1 MSAEVKSGYKQTELG
16 VIPEDWDVR
25 PLGQLVHAVE
35 YGSSAKSSS
44 SGKVPVLRMGNLQ
57 EGKIDWRDLVFTD
70 NDNEIAKYLLNPGD
84 VLFNRTNTVDLVGKT
99 AIYKGERPSIFAGYL
114 IRIKEKKDQIDS
126 RYLNYFLNSEPAK
139 NYGLKVL
146 SVAVGQANINGQKL
160 KTYPTPLPPTVD
172 EQKSIATAISE
183 MEELISNLD
192 QLIAKNR
199 DIQQAA
205 MHQLLT
211 GQPRLPGFNEEWD
224 VKPMRALGNTYGGLA
239 GKTKIDFGHGEARY
253 IPFMNV
259 MTDTVIDA
267 SWLESVDVA
276 PDEAQN
282 LAKKG
287 DLFFNG
293 SSETPE
299 EVGFCSVLLEDIPN
313 LYLNSFCFGF
323 RFNTSAEVNGLFFAY
338 WFRSKA
344 GRAAMSVLAQGA
356 TRYNIAKS
364 AFMKLVIPQ
373 PSEEEQTAIATILSD
388 MDAELAA
395 LEARRNKARQL
406 KQGMMQELLTG
417 RIRLA

>member
-1 MSAEVKSGYKQTELG
+1 MSAEGTSGYKQTELG
-16 VIPEDWDVR
+16 IIPEDWDIR

-57 EGKIDWRDLVFTD
+57 EGKIDWSDLVFTN
-70 NDNEIAKYLLNPGD
+70 NDAEIAKYLLNPGD

-139 NYGLKVL
+139 SYGLKVL

-160 KTYPTPLPPTVD
+160 KTYPIPLPRTVD
-172 EQKSIATAISE
+172 EQKSIATVISD
-183 MEELISNLD
+183 MEDLISNLD
-192 QLIAKNR
+192 QLIAKKR
-199 DIQQAA
+199 DIQQAT
-205 MHQLLT
+205 MQQLLT
-211 GQPRLPGFNEEWD
+211 GQRRLPGFAEEWD
-224 VKPMRALGNTYGGLA
+224 VKPMRALGKAFGGLA
-239 GKTKIDFGHGEARY
+239 GKTKIDFGHGKSRY
-253 IPFMNV
+253 IPFTNV
-259 MTDTVIDA
+259 MSGTVIDT

-276 PDEAQN
+276 PGEAQN

-299 EVGFCSVLLEDIPN
+299 ELGLCSVLLEDVPN

-323 RFNTSAEVNGLFFAY
+323 RFNTVAKVNGLFFAY
-338 WFRSKA
+338 WFRSNA
-344 GRAAMSVLAQGA
+344 GRALMSVLAQGA

-364 AFMKLVIPQ
+364 AFMKLKIPQ
-373 PSEEEQTAIATILSD
+373 PSEKEQAAIATVLSD

-395 LEARRNKARQL
+395 LQARRIKAQQL
-406 KQGMMQELLTG
+406 KRGTMQKLLSG
-417 RIRLA
+417 RIRLS

>member
-1 MSAEVKSGYKQTELG
+1 MNQAAEISMPTEGNVPKDDWEHVLLDSVTKRGSGHTPDKKHPEYWDGSIKWISLQDSAQLDALY
-16 VIPEDWDVR
+16 IEDTAATITIE
-25 PLGQLVHAVE
+25 GIKN
-35 YGSSAKSSS
+35 SSA
-44 SGKVPVLRMGNLQ
+44 VLHQKGTVVLS
-57 EGKIDWRDLVFTD
+57 RD
-70 NDNEIAKYLLNPGD
+70 AG
-84 VLFNRTNTVDLVGKT
+84 VGKS
-99 AIYKGERPSIFAGYL
+99 AIMATDMAVSQHFMAWTCGQRLDNHFLYYWLQSKKPEFERIANGNT
-114 IRIKEKKDQIDS
+114 IKTIG
-126 RYLNYFLNSEPAK
+126 LPYFKELT
-139 NYGLKVL
+139 
-146 SVAVGQANINGQKL
+146 I
-160 KTYPTPLPPTVD
+160 PLPPLE
-172 EQKSIATAISE
+172 EQKHIASALSGIDN
-183 MEELISNLD
+183 LISSLD
-192 QLIAKNR
+192 QLIAKKR
-199 DIQQAA
+199 DIQQTT
-205 MHQLLT
+205 MQQLLT
-211 GQPRLPGFNEEWD
+211 GQIRLPGFRGEWN

-267 SWLESVDVA
+267 NWLEPVDVA

-299 EVGFCSVLLEDIPN
+299 EVGFCSVLLDEIPN

-323 RFNTSAEVNGLFFAY
+323 RFNTAARVNGLFFAY

-364 AFMKLVIPQ
+364 AFMQLEIPQ
-373 PSEEEQTAIATILSD
+373 PLEEEQTAISTVLSD

-395 LEARRNKARQL
+395 LETRRDKARQI

-417 RIRLA
+417 RIRLK

>member
-1 MSAEVKSGYKQTELG
+1 MPGYMQTEVG
-16 VIPEDWDVR
+16 VIPDDWEACQVFRKGEVLGGKALDVNGHGELR
-25 PLGQLVHAVE
+25 P
-35 YGSSAKSSS
+35 Y
-44 SGKVPVLRMGNLQ
+44 LRTKNVFD
-57 EGKIDWRDLVFTD
+57 GKIVIDDVLKMPMTD
-70 NDNEIAKYLLNPGD
+70 AQFSQFQVKAGD
-84 VLFNRTNTVDLVGKT
+84 VLLNEGQSLELVGRCSLYQDEYPEPC
-99 AIYKGERPSIFAGYL
+99 AMQNALLRFRAYEGVSSRFAAHLFRYCQAQGVFA
-114 IRIKEKKDQIDS
+114 RIALQ
-126 RYLNYFLNSEPAK
+126 
-139 NYGLKVL
+139 
-146 SVAVGQANINGQKL
+146 
-160 KTYPTPLPPTVD
+160 TT
-172 EQKSIATAISE
+172 SIAHLGSSRFERLCLAWPKLEEQNAIAFALSDVDT
-183 MEELISNLD
+183 LISSLD
-192 QLIAKNR
+192 QLITKKR

-205 MHQLLT
+205 IQQLLT
-211 GQPRLPGFNEEWD
+211 GERRLPGFSGPWD

-239 GKTKIDFGHGEARY
+239 GKTKKDFGHGEARY

-267 SWLESVDVA
+267 SWLEPVDVA
-276 PDEAQN
+276 PDEAQS

-299 EVGFCSVLLEDIPN
+299 EVGFCSVLLEEIPN

-323 RFNTSAEVNGLFFAY
+323 RFNAAEKVSGLFFAY

-364 AFMKLVIPQ
+364 AFMKLEIPQ
-373 PSEEEQTAIATILSD
+373 PSEEEQTAIATVLSD

-395 LEARRNKARQL
+395 LNARRNKARQL

>member
-1 MSAEVKSGYKQTELG
+1 MPTEGNVPKDDWEHVLLDSVTKRGSGHTPDKKHPEYWDGSIKWISLQDSAQLDALY
-16 VIPEDWDVR
+16 IEDTAATITIE
-25 PLGQLVHAVE
+25 GIKN
-35 YGSSAKSSS
+35 SSA
-44 SGKVPVLRMGNLQ
+44 VLHQKGTVVLS
-57 EGKIDWRDLVFTD
+57 RD
-70 NDNEIAKYLLNPGD
+70 AG
-84 VLFNRTNTVDLVGKT
+84 VGKS
-99 AIYKGERPSIFAGYL
+99 AIMATDMAVSQHFMAWTCGQRLDNHFLYYWLQSKKPEFERIANGNT
-114 IRIKEKKDQIDS
+114 IKTIG
-126 RYLNYFLNSEPAK
+126 LPYFKELT
-139 NYGLKVL
+139 
-146 SVAVGQANINGQKL
+146 I
-160 KTYPTPLPPTVD
+160 PLPPLE
-172 EQKSIATAISE
+172 EQKHIASALSGIDT
-183 MEELISNLD
+183 LISSLD
-192 QLIAKNR
+192 QLIAKKR
-199 DIQQAA
+199 DIQQTT
-205 MHQLLT
+205 MQQLLT
-211 GQPRLPGFNEEWD
+211 GQIRLPGFRGEWN

-267 SWLESVDVA
+267 NWLEPVDVA

-299 EVGFCSVLLEDIPN
+299 EVGFCSVLLDEIPN

-323 RFNTSAEVNGLFFAY
+323 RFNTAARVNGLFFAY

-364 AFMKLVIPQ
+364 AFMQLEIPQ
-373 PSEEEQTAIATILSD
+373 PLEEEQTAISTVLSD

-395 LEARRNKARQL
+395 LETRRDKARQI

-417 RIRLA
+417 RIRLK

>member
-1 MSAEVKSGYKQTELG
+1 MNQAAEISMPTEGNVPKDDWEHVLLDSVTKRGSGHTPDKKHPEYWDGSIKWISLQDSAQLDALY
-16 VIPEDWDVR
+16 IEDTAATITIE
-25 PLGQLVHAVE
+25 GIKN
-35 YGSSAKSSS
+35 SSA
-44 SGKVPVLRMGNLQ
+44 VLHQKGTVVLS
-57 EGKIDWRDLVFTD
+57 RD
-70 NDNEIAKYLLNPGD
+70 AG
-84 VLFNRTNTVDLVGKT
+84 VGKS
-99 AIYKGERPSIFAGYL
+99 AIMATDMAVSQHFMAWTCGQRLDNHFLYYWLQSKKPEFERIANGNT
-114 IRIKEKKDQIDS
+114 IKTIG
-126 RYLNYFLNSEPAK
+126 LPYFKELT
-139 NYGLKVL
+139 
-146 SVAVGQANINGQKL
+146 I
-160 KTYPTPLPPTVD
+160 PLPPLE
-172 EQKSIATAISE
+172 EQKHIASALSGIDT
-183 MEELISNLD
+183 LISSLD
-192 QLIAKNR
+192 QLIAKKR
-199 DIQQAA
+199 DIQQTT
-205 MHQLLT
+205 MQQLLT
-211 GQPRLPGFNEEWD
+211 GQIRLPGFRGEWN

-267 SWLESVDVA
+267 SWLEPVDVA

-299 EVGFCSVLLEDIPN
+299 EVGFCSVLLDEIPN

-323 RFNTSAEVNGLFFAY
+323 RFNTAARVNGLFFAY

-364 AFMKLVIPQ
+364 AFMQLEIPQ
-373 PSEEEQTAIATILSD
+373 PLEEEQTAISTVLSD

-395 LEARRNKARQL
+395 LETRRDKARQI

-417 RIRLA
+417 RIRLK

>member
-1 MSAEVKSGYKQTELG
+1 MPTEGNVPKDDWEHVLLDSVTKRGSGHTPDKKHPEYWDGSIKWISLQDSAQLDALY
-16 VIPEDWDVR
+16 IEDTAATITIE
-25 PLGQLVHAVE
+25 GIKN
-35 YGSSAKSSS
+35 SSA
-44 SGKVPVLRMGNLQ
+44 VLHQKGTVVLS
-57 EGKIDWRDLVFTD
+57 RD
-70 NDNEIAKYLLNPGD
+70 AG
-84 VLFNRTNTVDLVGKT
+84 VGKS
-99 AIYKGERPSIFAGYL
+99 AIMATDMAVSQHFMAWTCGQRLDNHFLYYWLQSKKPEFERIANGNT
-114 IRIKEKKDQIDS
+114 IKTIG
-126 RYLNYFLNSEPAK
+126 LPYFKELT
-139 NYGLKVL
+139 
-146 SVAVGQANINGQKL
+146 I
-160 KTYPTPLPPTVD
+160 PLPPLE
-172 EQKSIATAISE
+172 EQKHIASALSGIDN
-183 MEELISNLD
+183 LISSLD
-192 QLIAKNR
+192 QLIAKKR
-199 DIQQAA
+199 DIQQTT
-205 MHQLLT
+205 MQQLLT
-211 GQPRLPGFNEEWD
+211 GQIRLPGFRGEWN

-267 SWLESVDVA
+267 NWLEPVDVA

-299 EVGFCSVLLEDIPN
+299 EVGFCSVLLDEIPN

-323 RFNTSAEVNGLFFAY
+323 RFNTAARVNGLFFAY

-364 AFMKLVIPQ
+364 AFMQLEIPQ
-373 PSEEEQTAIATILSD
+373 PLEEEQTAISTVLSD

-395 LEARRNKARQL
+395 LETRRDKARQI

-417 RIRLA
+417 RIRLK

>member
-1 MSAEVKSGYKQTELG
+1 MPTEGNVPKDDWEHVLLDSVTKRGSGHTPDKKHPEYWDGSIKWISLQDSAQLDALY
-16 VIPEDWDVR
+16 IEDTAATITIE
-25 PLGQLVHAVE
+25 GIKN
-35 YGSSAKSSS
+35 SSA
-44 SGKVPVLRMGNLQ
+44 VLHQKGTVVLS
-57 EGKIDWRDLVFTD
+57 RD
-70 NDNEIAKYLLNPGD
+70 AG
-84 VLFNRTNTVDLVGKT
+84 VGKS
-99 AIYKGERPSIFAGYL
+99 AIMATDMAVSQHFMAWTCGQRLDNHFLYYWLQSKKPEFERIANGNT
-114 IRIKEKKDQIDS
+114 IKTIG
-126 RYLNYFLNSEPAK
+126 LPYFKELT
-139 NYGLKVL
+139 
-146 SVAVGQANINGQKL
+146 I
-160 KTYPTPLPPTVD
+160 PLPPLE
-172 EQKSIATAISE
+172 EQKHIASALSGIDT
-183 MEELISNLD
+183 LISSLD
-192 QLIAKNR
+192 QLIAKKR
-199 DIQQAA
+199 DIQQTT
-205 MHQLLT
+205 MQQLLT
-211 GQPRLPGFNEEWD
+211 GQIRLPGFRGEWN

-267 SWLESVDVA
+267 SWLEPVDVA

-299 EVGFCSVLLEDIPN
+299 EVGFCSVLLDEIPN

-323 RFNTSAEVNGLFFAY
+323 RFNTAARVNGLFFAY

-364 AFMKLVIPQ
+364 AFMQLEIPQ
-373 PSEEEQTAIATILSD
+373 PLEEEQTAISTVLSD

-395 LEARRNKARQL
+395 LETRRDKARQI

-417 RIRLA
+417 RIRLK

>member
-1 MSAEVKSGYKQTELG
+1 MNQAAEISMPTEGNVPKDDWEHVLLDSVTKRGSGHTPDKKHPEYWDGSIKWISLQDSAQLDALY
-16 VIPEDWDVR
+16 IEDTAATITIE
-25 PLGQLVHAVE
+25 GIKN
-35 YGSSAKSSS
+35 SSA
-44 SGKVPVLRMGNLQ
+44 VLHQKGTVVLS
-57 EGKIDWRDLVFTD
+57 RD
-70 NDNEIAKYLLNPGD
+70 AG
-84 VLFNRTNTVDLVGKT
+84 VGKS
-99 AIYKGERPSIFAGYL
+99 AIMATDMAVSQHFMAWTCGQRLDNHFLYYWLQSKKPEFERIANGNT
-114 IRIKEKKDQIDS
+114 IKTIG
-126 RYLNYFLNSEPAK
+126 LPYFKELT
-139 NYGLKVL
+139 
-146 SVAVGQANINGQKL
+146 I
-160 KTYPTPLPPTVD
+160 PLPPLE
-172 EQKSIATAISE
+172 EQKHIASALSGMDT
-183 MEELISNLD
+183 LISSLD
-192 QLIAKNR
+192 QLIAKKR
-199 DIQQAA
+199 DIQQTT
-205 MHQLLT
+205 MQQLLT
-211 GQPRLPGFNEEWD
+211 GQIRLPGFRGEWN

-267 SWLESVDVA
+267 SWLEPVDVA

-299 EVGFCSVLLEDIPN
+299 EVGFCSVLLDEIPN

-323 RFNTSAEVNGLFFAY
+323 RFNTAARVNGLFFAY

-364 AFMKLVIPQ
+364 AFMQLEIPQ
-373 PSEEEQTAIATILSD
+373 PLEEEQTAISTVLSD

-395 LEARRNKARQL
+395 LETRRDKARQI

-417 RIRLA
+417 RIRLK

>member
-1 MSAEVKSGYKQTELG
+1 MNQAAEISMPTEGNVPKDDWEHVLLDSVTKRGSGHTPDKKHPEYWDGSIKWISLQDSAQLDALY
-16 VIPEDWDVR
+16 IEDTAATITIE
-25 PLGQLVHAVE
+25 GIKN
-35 YGSSAKSSS
+35 SSA
-44 SGKVPVLRMGNLQ
+44 VLHQKGTVVLS
-57 EGKIDWRDLVFTD
+57 RD
-70 NDNEIAKYLLNPGD
+70 AG
-84 VLFNRTNTVDLVGKT
+84 VGKS
-99 AIYKGERPSIFAGYL
+99 AIMATDMAVSQHFMAWTCGQRLDNHFLYYWLQSKKPEFERIANGNT
-114 IRIKEKKDQIDS
+114 IKTIG
-126 RYLNYFLNSEPAK
+126 LPYFKELT
-139 NYGLKVL
+139 
-146 SVAVGQANINGQKL
+146 I
-160 KTYPTPLPPTVD
+160 PLPPLE
-172 EQKSIATAISE
+172 EQKHIASALSGIDT
-183 MEELISNLD
+183 LISSLD
-192 QLIAKNR
+192 QLIAKKR
-199 DIQQAA
+199 DIQQTT
-205 MHQLLT
+205 MQQLLT
-211 GQPRLPGFNEEWD
+211 GQIRLPGFRGEWN

-267 SWLESVDVA
+267 NWLEPVDVA

-299 EVGFCSVLLEDIPN
+299 EVGFCSVLLDEIPN

-323 RFNTSAEVNGLFFAY
+323 RFNTAARVNGLFFAY

-364 AFMKLVIPQ
+364 AFMQLEIPQ
-373 PSEEEQTAIATILSD
+373 PLEEEQTAISTVLSD

-395 LEARRNKARQL
+395 LETRRDKARQI

-417 RIRLA
+417 RIRLK